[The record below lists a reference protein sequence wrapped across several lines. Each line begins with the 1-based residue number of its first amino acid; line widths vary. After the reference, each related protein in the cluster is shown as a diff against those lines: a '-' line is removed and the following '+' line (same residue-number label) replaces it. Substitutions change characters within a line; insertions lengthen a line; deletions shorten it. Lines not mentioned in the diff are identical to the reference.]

1 MQISEILAVCPRMKT
16 FRQRRSALMWRL
28 MTSAYL
34 LFLEP
39 GKGRGWKGDGRRI
52 LDALRRRRLQSG
64 RGQTEQ
70 TEKPFFTFLLGYDDL
85 LLLVSVLLALVGLRD
100 CEEFLLPSPLLGR
113 LGEEIL
119 KEVQGVE
126 QSLRVQV
133 DVQGGEGH
141 LTRGE
146 KA

>member
-1 MQISEILAVCPRMKT
+1 
-16 FRQRRSALMWRL
+16 MWRL

-52 LDALRRRRLQSG
+52 WRSG

-100 CEEFLLPSPLLGR
+100 CEFLLPSPLLGR